1 MACHGLIFCEVFRWP
16 VCGRERFSSGVPPTI
31 LVMFGMIFREGQF
44 LFLRGGILIR
54 RFSLFFPL
62 LLLRLRRGA
71 LISRYRMAN
80 SVAMM

>member
-1 MACHGLIFCEVFRWP
+1 
-16 VCGRERFSSGVPPTI
+16 
-31 LVMFGMIFREGQF
+31 MFGMIFREGQF
-44 LFLRGGILIR
+44 LFLCGGILIR

-80 SVAMM
+80 SVAMMWRSFFRSSAVTRYLGYY